1 MSAWLAPV
9 SDEAMSEDQ
18 KKAVERARQKLGIEG
33 ETPRWMRVL
42 ANSPEL
48 LKDVYMNAERAL
60 LKDGPLV
67 ATTKLQIAAAVA
79 SHRGVP
85 EVAAF
90 FAELAR
96 ARGVTDAQLHET
108 VGIAQ
113 TSTTFNIYYKFRS
126 LYEGDEFSGFN
137 AGLRA
142 SLFVNP
148 SQGKAHA
155 EIINLVFSSING
167 CKSCVNGHVA
177 DALKAG
183 VTRDQIDEALRA
195 SAVAMSI
202 ASFVAGASA

>member
-1 MSAWLAPV
+1 MNTWLAPLA
-9 SDEAMSEDQ
+9 DEAMSDDQ
-18 KKAVERARQKLGIEG
+18 KKAVERAKQKLGIEG
-33 ETPRWMRVL
+33 DAPRWMRVM

-48 LKDVYMNAERAL
+48 LKDTYMNAERAL
-60 LKDGPLV
+60 LKDGPLT
-67 ATTKLQIAAAVA
+67 AAFKLQLASAVA
-79 SHRGVP
+79 SHRGVN

-90 FAELAR
+90 FAEQAR

-113 TSTTFNIYYKFRS
+113 TSTSFNIYYKFRS

-142 SLFVNP
+142 TLFVNP
-148 SQGKAHA
+148 TQGKAHA
-155 EIINLVFSSING
+155 ELVNIVFSSLNG

-177 DALKAG
+177 DALKLG

-195 SAVAMSI
+195 SAVAMAI
-202 ASFVAGASA
+202 ASFVAGA